1 MKNLMSKVVVML
13 MALTMTLAGCSS
25 GSGSTASTTSQAE
38 STSTTTSERKT
49 YRVGMECAYAPNNWQ
64 ESEATDTNL
73 PIENLSGF
81 YAEGYDVQIAKKI
94 GEYLDAD
101 IVIVK
106 MAFDGLIEALNQ
118 GQIDMIIAGM
128 ADTEERKQ
136 SVAFSNTYNV
146 KTTQYCLLVQKD
158 GAYADATSLE
168 DFAGASVLGQ
178 KGTRYDTVI
187 DQIEGVN
194 HLPAVDSVANML
206 SRLEA
211 GTADALVVDTGT
223 AESYLSAYPQFSIV
237 YFEDGKG
244 FNIGFQGAC
253 VGMRL
258 TDTDLVEQV
267 NVALDTIDLETR
279 QELLDTAKANMPK

>member
-13 MALTMTLAGCSS
+13 MVLTMTLAGCSS

-38 STSTTTSERKT
+38 STSATTSERKT

-267 NVALDTIDLETR
+267 NEALDTIDLETR